1 MATGKAQSPL
11 RKVLE
16 SISVEAKQISEELPN
31 APTSNNGSL
40 KGIGHLASEQ
50 FCVPANQ
57 YCKRIFFMRK
67 EIDLSHAILPPHVEV
82 RVRVLYIPDRFRA
95 TERPILRP
103 NSSIVAELNS
113 NRSLRWFCSRCCRVA
128 LGFRPWDN

>member
-57 YCKRIFFMRK
+57 YYKRI
-67 EIDLSHAILPPHVEV
+67 L
-82 RVRVLYIPDRFRA
+82 
-95 TERPILRP
+95 
-103 NSSIVAELNS
+103 VAQRN
-113 NRSLRWFCSRCCRVA
+113 
-128 LGFRPWDN
+128 